1 MQVPNI
7 LTEKK
12 SILIEVI
19 ILCVFLGA
27 LFYGY
32 TLISEKSPITTVST
46 TQPLFG
52 PNMTLLLKALNE
64 DHIVLNN
71 RSFMTG
77 QIARQLEDFSEVILP
92 SIKRGRDNP
101 FSPN

>member
-1 MQVPNI
+1 MQVTNI

-12 SILIEVI
+12 NI
-19 ILCVFLGA
+19 ILEVVVLCIFLGA

-32 TLISEKSPITTVST
+32 TLISEKTPITTTST

-52 PNMTLLLKALNE
+52 PNMTLLFKAINE
-64 DHIVLNN
+64 DNIVLNN

-77 QIARQLEDFSEVILP
+77 QVARQLQDFSEVILP
-92 SIKRGRDNP
+92 SVKRGRDNP
-101 FSPN
+101 FFPN